1 MTNSR
6 SELRTRRH
14 AERDSQDK
22 GHGPPTAEAVR
33 LRNAPNVHLGDPIL
47 AGSRSGFRPKADPEL
62 GIRTPRAPRTPYNV
76 RQLEPSLGM
85 GMGTREMYYIYFNH
99 KRGDRAQLRNP
110 NKRMHAIPDL
120 CVLFAHVL
128 KFSRSQVRDQ
138 TDRHARSCGSDKSDL
153 GMPQKSCPA
162 PL

>member
-1 MTNSR
+1 M
-6 SELRTRRH
+6 
-14 AERDSQDK
+14 Q
-22 GHGPPTAEAVR
+22 R
-33 LRNAPNVHLGDPIL
+33 LEYNP
-47 AGSRSGFRPKADPEL
+47 
-62 GIRTPRAPRTPYNV
+62 RTPHNVKHPNPPSRPRTPYNV

-85 GMGTREMYYIYFNH
+85 GMGMGTRQNVLYSFNH